1 ITSGLKCGITD
12 YTKNLISE
20 LRKFENSEVQYYELQ
35 QGIFRFSLL
44 SDILRSDAKIVHI
57 QHEIVMFDRF
67 FGLTSL
73 FIYFYARLMRKKIIT
88 TFHSVKS
95 LSNFENEIA
104 SRYRKNRIIISF
116 AKIYLKILFKLT
128 SLSSDRILVLSKSAK
143 DVLENE
149 YNIKNISYIFHGFF
163 NPIES
168 DDNTVSLLRKKL
180 GLDSSDKIILLFGYP
195 FENKGYHRVIE
206 SMPYV
211 LKKHPE
217 AKIIITGGI
226 GLADP
231 EQCLDYLN
239 RLKQMSKD
247 LKVNSSVI
255 FTEYIPDE
263 EVPCLLSI
271 SVIAIFPFED
281 RQTASGSVATVYS
294 YRIPMI
300 VSDIDAFDFLE
311 NGKDCIKIK
320 LGNEMEIVNAI
331 NLLLGDF
338 RLCNKFKKNMEA
350 RLETKSIKK
359 AAEEHIQV
367 YRQIINE

>member
-1 ITSGLKCGITD
+1 MTKIFMITSGLKCGITD

-255 FTEYIPDE
+255 FTEYIP
-263 EVPCLLSI
+263 
-271 SVIAIFPFED
+271 
-281 RQTASGSVATVYS
+281 SGSVATVYS